1 MNSYSI
7 NYDLRQPGR
16 DYKKLHA
23 AIESYGTYY
32 HYLDSAWMI
41 RTSSSAAKVRDHLI
55 QFIDANDKLVVMKLS
70 GEAAWFGIP
79 ANGADWF
86 VKQLAA

>member
-1 MNSYSI
+1 MASYSI

-32 HYLDSAWMI
+32 HFLDSAWMI
-41 RTSSSAAKVRDHLI
+41 RTTSTAAQIRDHLK
-55 QFIDANDKLVVMKLS
+55 QFMDANDALVVMKLT

-79 ANGADWF
+79 NDGSVWIKD
-86 VKQLAA
+86 QLAA